1 MKIGIILQARCGSK
15 RLPNKV
21 IKKINDKAIIELI
34 IERLKKIPN
43 SKLIVAT
50 TKNVNDDK
58 ICKICKKN
66 KVLFYRGKN
75 NDVLSRFYEIA
86 LKYNLQTVIRCNADC
101 PFLDIEILKK
111 MLKIFKKKKYD
122 YFSNI
127 LKPSFP
133 SGLHI
138 EIFNFYALNKA
149 HSEAAKKSDR
159 EHVTPFIYKNKRKFF
174 IGSFKYKKD
183 LSFHRWTID
192 YLEDFRFVKRVFKE
206 FNYRNN
212 FKMADLLALLKKK
225 PEIMKFNYYIKK
237 RQNLL

>member
-111 MLKIFKKKKYD
+111 MLKIFKKK
-122 YFSNI
+122 I
-127 LKPSFP
+127 
-133 SGLHI
+133 
-138 EIFNFYALNKA
+138 
-149 HSEAAKKSDR
+149 
-159 EHVTPFIYKNKRKFF
+159 
-174 IGSFKYKKD
+174 
-183 LSFHRWTID
+183 
-192 YLEDFRFVKRVFKE
+192 
-206 FNYRNN
+206 
-212 FKMADLLALLKKK
+212 
-225 PEIMKFNYYIKK
+225 
-237 RQNLL
+237 